1 MSSSPRVLCFGEV
14 LWDLLP
20 HGRFL
25 GGAPLNVAYHLTQLG
40 CSGGFVSA
48 VGRDEL
54 GTEAL
59 AAVAR
64 SGVGT
69 GLIARHPAL
78 RTGVAE
84 VTLDAQGH
92 AKFHLPQP
100 VAWDDIDVTAAVTGE
115 APEAIVFGTLALR
128 SRENRTALT
137 RLLDA
142 FPAAWVV
149 SDLNLRPPFDDLV
162 PLQHWLGRA
171 RLLKLNEDEAR
182 RLCSRSATATDWEVM
197 ARELSGRHSGA
208 SVCITLGGDGAGLL
222 DAGRWHSMPSP
233 AVTVRD
239 TIGAGDSF
247 TAALITG
254 LLLTRGQRDWN
265 RILRNACALGSYVA
279 GHDGAQPSHAG
290 FRAEW

>member
-1 MSSSPRVLCFGEV
+1 MSSAPRVLCFGEV

-40 CSGGFVSA
+40 CAGGFVSA
-48 VGRDEL
+48 VGPDEL

-69 GLIARHPAL
+69 GLISRHPTL

-100 VAWDDIDVTAAVTGE
+100 VAWDDIDVTAAVAGP

-128 SRENRTALT
+128 SRENRAALT

-142 FPAAWVV
+142 YPQAWVV
-149 SDLNLRPPFDDLV
+149 SDLNLRPPFDQLE
-162 PLQHWLGRA
+162 PLQPWLSRA
-171 RLLKLNEDEAR
+171 RLLKVNEDEAR
-182 RLCSRSATATDWEVM
+182 RLCGRPATATDWEAM
-197 ARELSGRHSGA
+197 ARELSGKHQGA

-222 DAGRWHSMPSP
+222 NGGRWLAVPAP
-233 AVTVRD
+233 AVKVRD

-247 TAALITG
+247 TAALVAG
-254 LLLTRGQRDWN
+254 RLLSRGQPDWN
-265 RILRNACALGSYVA
+265 RILRTACALGSYVA

>member
-1 MSSSPRVLCFGEV
+1 MSSAPRVLCFGEV

-20 HGRFL
+20 HGRYL
-25 GGAPLNVAYHLTQLG
+25 GGAPLNVAYHLTQLCCAG
-40 CSGGFVSA
+40 EFVSA

-54 GTEAL
+54 GAEAL

-64 SGVGT
+64 SGVST

-84 VTLDAQGH
+84 VTLDAQGQ
-92 AKFHLPQP
+92 ARFHLPQP
-100 VAWDDIDVTAAVTGE
+100 VAWDDIDVTAAVAGE

-128 SRENRTALT
+128 SHQNRAALN
-137 RLLDA
+137 RLFDVY
-142 FPAAWVV
+142 PAAWVV
-149 SDLNLRPPFDDLV
+149 SDLNLRPPFDDLA
-162 PLQHWLGRA
+162 PLQPWLQRA
-171 RLLKLNEDEAR
+171 RLLKLNVDEAR
-182 RLCSRSATATDWEVM
+182 RLCGRSTTATDWEAM
-197 ARELSGRHSGA
+197 ARELSGLHQGA

-222 DAGRWHSMPSP
+222 DAGRWHSAPAP

-247 TAALITG
+247 TAALIAG
-254 LLLTRGQRDWN
+254 RLLARGRPDWN